1 MHEPIDSFENRL
13 RKALNYRGMK
23 PIDLANKLDLNK
35 GIISQYLKGKYYPK
49 QKRLSEIA
57 SILDVSETYL
67 LGYDVPIGYED
78 SYEAQ
83 FSLLSSPNKKIVR
96 KLIDSLLD
104 EQKRG

>member
-49 QKRLSEIA
+49 QKRLSENN
-57 SILDVSETYL
+57 ET
-67 LGYDVPIGYED
+67 
-78 SYEAQ
+78 SKHKRNQ
-83 FSLLSSPNKKIVR
+83 R
-96 KLIDSLLD
+96 K
-104 EQKRG
+104 R

>member
-57 SILDVSETYL
+57 SIVLVSKW
-67 LGYDVPIGYED
+67 LGHANISTTLNIYSHLYTSELEIIKERI
-78 SYEAQ
+78 
-83 FSLLSSPNKKIVR
+83 NNI
-96 KLIDSLLD
+96 
-104 EQKRG
+104 